1 MHLQI
6 TQLRCRILATNG
18 MNGRR
23 RWPLAA
29 ASLYTRSPESSRRAL
44 VADQTDLLAT
54 PNTDASLLADA
65 VTLSTYSAPTTD
77 YRAG

>member
-1 MHLQI
+1 
-6 TQLRCRILATNG
+6 

-54 PNTDASLLADA
+54 PNNDASLADA